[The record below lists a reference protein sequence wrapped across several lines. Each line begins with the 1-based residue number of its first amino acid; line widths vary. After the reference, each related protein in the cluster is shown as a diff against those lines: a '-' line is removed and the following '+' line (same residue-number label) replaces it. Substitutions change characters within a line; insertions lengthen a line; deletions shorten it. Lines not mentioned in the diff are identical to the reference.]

1 MSDVKLE
8 GFQTMLEIEKRQ
20 FPPLPQQRTP
30 FIGRVREIGEL
41 RHMLDDPTCRLLTLV
56 GSGGVGKTRLALA
69 VAETTSFADGVF
81 FVPLQPVQTAT
92 AVLPAIADILHLQL
106 KADDTPLHQIGRFLQ
121 NKTTLLLL
129 DNLEQLLACADDLS
143 NLLATAP
150 GLKLLITSREVLN
163 LQEEWLY
170 PVAGLPIPDD
180 PTDPEALEDDAVALF
195 IERARHVRRDFAPQ
209 PELADIV
216 KICHLVEGTP
226 LAVELAAA
234 WIKTLSCTDIAAEIQ
249 KNITFLETG
258 LRNVPERHRSMR
270 AVFEQS
276 WQMLPAEAQ
285 QVYARL
291 SLFRGG
297 FQREAAQQVTGAS
310 LTMLTSFVDKSL
322 LVWEA
327 NASTE
332 QSRSGRYHIH
342 ELLRQYAATQIVG
355 ADLIPRQTQH
365 SDYYMQFLH
374 QRTADITGDL
384 AQKATQEIHAD
395 LDNIRVAWQWAVQ
408 QGNAKAIEQAI
419 TPFAMF
425 YQLQSKFLE
434 ASTMFA
440 LAIRRLEDDLAAQ
453 PALALLLIEM
463 SWITIRLGQ
472 FEQAETYLHQCQ
484 AIYRQQ
490 HIKPLP
496 GVGTDPL
503 LGLSTL
509 ASIHGEYENAVVLAE
524 QARQTA
530 IAQSHLWNE
539 TTAGYLL
546 ASASYAQGDYD
557 QAMTYAVAAQ
567 AITEQLQDRWFRAYC
582 LIEMGKAAQAL
593 GDLVAARHHFEASY
607 GLREALADP
616 EGMAV
621 SMNHL
626 GEVAWRQGDDAEAE
640 RLYTES
646 AAIYRKI
653 DDRGG
658 LAVAYHGLGQTAVS
672 QSNFSTAQEQ
682 LHQALQIAQEIQ
694 FTPLL
699 LTILGTI
706 AHFLQQTDRTE
717 KGVVL
722 LAVVASHPATNHETK
737 TAVQAQLQ
745 QCQTNIDPVLFNS
758 AMQGGEQLDLE
769 TAVTIAQT
777 YLSTPLSHAP
787 LPPSPPASP
796 DLLTERELEVLQLIN
811 QGLSNRQIAE
821 TLFVVLGT
829 VKAHNN
835 RIYSKLNA
843 NNRVQALARARE
855 LGLIS

>member
-1 MSDVKLE
+1 MI
-8 GFQTMLEIEKRQ
+8 EIEKRP
-20 FPPLPQQRTP
+20 FPHLPQQRTP
-30 FIGRVREIGEL
+30 FIGRAREIAEL
-41 RHMLDDPTCRLLTLV
+41 QQLLNDPACRLLTLV
-56 GSGGVGKTRLALA
+56 GSGGIGKTRLALA
-69 VAETTSFADGVF
+69 VAETTTFADGVF
-81 FVPLQPVQTAT
+81 FVPLQPVQMAT
-92 AVLPAIADILHLQL
+92 AVLPTIADTLHLQL
-106 KADDTPLHQIGRFLQ
+106 KANDTPLRQIGRFLH

-143 NLLATAP
+143 DLLAVAP
-150 GLKLLITSREVLN
+150 GLKLLVTSREVLN

-170 PVAGLPIPDD
+170 PVAGLPVPIDLSDPD
-180 PTDPEALEDDAVALF
+180 TIQGDAVALF
-195 IERARHVRRDFAPQ
+195 IERARRVRRDFSPQ

-216 KICHLVEGTP
+216 KICRLVAGTP

-234 WIKTLSCTDIAAEIQ
+234 WVKTLSCAGIAAEIQ
-249 KNITFLETG
+249 KNITFLTTG

-276 WQMLPAEAQ
+276 WQMLPSEAQ

-297 FQREAAQQVTGAS
+297 FRREAAEQVAGAS

-322 LVWEA
+322 LVWEV
-327 NASTE
+327 NVGTE
-332 QSRSGRYHIH
+332 RGRSGRYHIH

-355 ADLIPRQTQH
+355 TELVPRQQRH

-374 QRTADITGDL
+374 QCTADITGDHQ
-384 AQKATQEIHAD
+384 QKATQEIHAD
-395 LDNIRVAWQWAVQ
+395 LDNIRAAWQWAVQ
-408 QGNAKAIEQAI
+408 QGNANAIEQAI
-419 TPFAMF
+419 TAFAMF

-434 ASTMFA
+434 ASTMFT
-440 LAIRRLEDDLAAQ
+440 LAIRRLNDDPAAWA
-453 PALALLLIEM
+453 ALALLLTEM
-463 SWITIRLGQ
+463 SWIDIRLGR

-490 HIKPLP
+490 QMKPLP

-509 ASIHGEYENAVVLAE
+509 ASIRGEYESAVVLAE

-530 IAQSHLWNE
+530 VAQSHSWNE
-539 TTAGYLL
+539 ATADYGL

-557 QAMTYAVAAQ
+557 QAMTYAVAGH
-567 AITEQLQDRWFRAYC
+567 AITEQMKDHWFRAYC

-593 GDLVAARHHFEASY
+593 GELDAARHHFKASY
-607 GLREALADP
+607 SLREALADP

-621 SMNHL
+621 AMNHL
-626 GEVAWRQGDDAEAE
+626 GEVAWRQGNDAEAE

-646 AAIYRKI
+646 AAIYQKI

-672 QSNFSTAQEQ
+672 QSDFAAAQEH

-699 LTILGTI
+699 LTILSTI
-706 AHFLQQTDRTE
+706 AYFLQQTDRIQQ
-717 KGVVL
+717 GVPL
-722 LAVVASHPATNHETK
+722 LTLVAGHPATAQETK
-737 TAVQAQLQ
+737 TAVHAQLRE
-745 QCQTNIDPVLFNS
+745 CQANIEPALFT
-758 AMQGGEQLDLE
+758 AAIQEGEQIDLE
-769 TAVTIAQT
+769 TAVVTAQT
-777 YLSTPLSHAP
+777 YLSAPFSPTPSL
-787 LPPSPPASP
+787 PSPPIP
-796 DLLTERELEVLQLIN
+796 QNLLTERELEVLQLID

-835 RIYSKLNA
+835 RIYSKLDA
-843 NNRVQALARARE
+843 KNRVQALARARE

>member
-1 MSDVKLE
+1 MIEL
-8 GFQTMLEIEKRQ
+8 EKRP
-20 FPPLPQQRTP
+20 FPHLPQQRTP
-30 FIGRVREIGEL
+30 FIGRAREIAEL
-41 RHMLDDPTCRLLTLV
+41 QQLLDDPACRLLTLV
-56 GSGGVGKTRLALA
+56 GPGGVGKTRLALA
-69 VAETTSFADGVF
+69 VAETVSFADGVF

-92 AVLPAIADILHLQL
+92 AVLPTIADTLHLHL
-106 KADDTPLHQIGRFLQ
+106 NADDTPLHQIGRFLH
-121 NKTTLLLL
+121 NKKALLAL
-129 DNLEQLLACADDLS
+129 DNLEHVLNCADDLS
-143 NLLATAP
+143 DLLTIAP
-150 GLKLLITSREVLN
+150 DLKLLVTSREVLN

-170 PVAGLPIPDD
+170 PVVGLPVPDQLSD
-180 PTDPEALEDDAVALF
+180 PDTIQDDAVALF
-195 IERARHVRRDFAPQ
+195 IERARRVRPDFAPQ

-216 KICHLVEGTP
+216 QICRLVEGTP

-234 WIKTLSCTDIAAEIQ
+234 WIKTLSCADIAAEIQ
-249 KNITFLETG
+249 KNITFLATG

-276 WQMLPAEAQ
+276 WQMLSVDEQ

-297 FQREAAQQVTGAS
+297 FRREAAKHVAGAS

-327 NASTE
+327 NAGNA
-332 QSRSGRYHIH
+332 QSRNGRYHIH
-342 ELLRQYAATQIVG
+342 ELLRQYAATQIAG
-355 ADLIPRQTQH
+355 AELIPRQQRH

-374 QRTADITGDL
+374 QRTADIIGSH
-384 AQKATQEIHAD
+384 QQIRTQEIHAD
-395 LDNIRVAWQWAVQ
+395 LDNIRAAWQWAVQ
-408 QGNAKAIEQAI
+408 QGNAKAIEDAI

-425 YQLQSKFLE
+425 YQLQGKFLE
-434 ASTMFA
+434 ASTMFT
-440 LAIRRLEDDLAAQ
+440 LAIRRLNDDPAAW
-453 PALALLLIEM
+453 PALALLLTEM
-463 SWITIRLGQ
+463 SWIAIRLGR
-472 FEQAETYLHQCQ
+472 FEQAEIYLHQCQ

-490 HIKPLP
+490 QRKPLP

-509 ASIHGEYENAVVLAE
+509 ASIRGEYESAVVLAE

-530 IAQSHLWNE
+530 ATQGHLWNE
-539 TTAGYLL
+539 ATADYGL
-546 ASASYAQGDYD
+546 ASASYAQGEYD
-557 QAMTYAVAAQ
+557 QAMTYAVAGH
-567 AITEQLQDRWFRAYC
+567 AITEQMKDHWFRAYC

-593 GDLVAARHHFEASY
+593 GELEAARHHFEASY
-607 GLREALADP
+607 SLREALADP

-621 SMNHL
+621 AMNHL
-626 GEVAWRQGDDAEAE
+626 GEVAWRQGNDAEAE

-646 AAIYRKI
+646 AAIYLKI

-672 QSNFSTAQEQ
+672 QSDFTAAQEH

-694 FTPLL
+694 FTPLM
-699 LTILGTI
+699 LTILSTT
-706 AHFLQQTDRTE
+706 AHFLQQTDRTQP
-717 KGVVL
+717 GVML
-722 LAVVASHPATNHETK
+722 LAVVANHSATDHETK
-737 TAVQAQLQ
+737 TAVQAQLRD
-745 QCQTNIDPVLFNS
+745 CQTKIDEALF
-758 AMQGGEQLDLE
+758 AAAVQEGEQVDLE
-769 TAVTIAQT
+769 TAVVTAQT
-777 YLSTPLSHAP
+777 YLSAALPPAP
-787 LPPSPPASP
+787 LLPRTAAPQ
-796 DLLTERELEVLQLIN
+796 DLLTERELEVLQLID